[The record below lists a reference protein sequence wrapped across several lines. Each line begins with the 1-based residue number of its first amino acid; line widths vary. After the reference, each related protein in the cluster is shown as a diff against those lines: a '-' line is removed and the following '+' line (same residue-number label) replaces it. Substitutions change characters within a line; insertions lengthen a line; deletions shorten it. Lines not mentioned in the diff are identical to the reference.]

1 MKKIIRLTEQDL
13 ARIVRR
19 VINEELTSKPS
30 GVEKPPY
37 FKNLYGGIENITE
50 KNKSEVEKTMSRI
63 LKTPV
68 KVRITEYP
76 HIEGISLDSSEDEYL
91 ELYNETDNM
100 WNLITI
106 KNKKGDR
113 RDVIETYSEG
123 DEIYFIE
130 TFDPEW
136 IYIKKSHKNG
146 GNVFY
151 YVQKQDGSMID
162 GQEIV
167 QLKPGTKAYN
177 SVKTKVFKD

>member
-19 VINEELTSKPS
+19 VINEESTSKPS

-37 FKNLYGGIENITE
+37 FKNLYGGIKNITE

-91 ELYNETDNM
+91 ELYNETDKM

>member
-1 MKKIIRLTEQDL
+1 MKKIIRLTESDL

-19 VINEELTSKPS
+19 VINEESTSDPS

-37 FKNLYGGIENITE
+37 FKNLYGGIKNITE
-50 KNKSEVEKTMSRI
+50 KNKSEVEKMMSRI
-63 LKTPV
+63 LNTPV
-68 KVRITEYP
+68 KVHIPEYP
-76 HIEGISLDSSEDEYL
+76 NIDGISLRSSEDEYL
-91 ELYNETDNM
+91 ELYNETDKT
-100 WNLITI
+100 WHLITI

-113 RDVIETYSEG
+113 RDYIETYSNG
-123 DEIYFIE
+123 DVIYIIE

-136 IYIKKSHKNG
+136 IYIKQSDTNG

-162 GQEIV
+162 GQEGV
-167 QLKPGTKAYN
+167 QLKPGTKAYD

>member
-1 MKKIIRLTEQDL
+1 MKKIIRLTESDL

-19 VINEELTSKPS
+19 VINEESTSDPS

-37 FKNLYGGIENITE
+37 FKNLYGGIKNITE
-50 KNKSEVEKTMSRI
+50 KNKSEVEKMMSRI
-63 LKTPV
+63 LNTPV
-68 KVRITEYP
+68 KVRIPEYP
-76 HIEGISLDSSEDEYL
+76 NIDGISLRSSEDEYL
-91 ELYNETDNM
+91 ELYNETDKT
-100 WNLITI
+100 WHLITI

-113 RDVIETYSEG
+113 RDYIETYSNG
-123 DEIYFIE
+123 DVIYIIE

-136 IYIKKSHKNG
+136 IYIKQSDTNG

-162 GQEIV
+162 GQEGV
-167 QLKPGTKAYN
+167 QLKPGTKAYD